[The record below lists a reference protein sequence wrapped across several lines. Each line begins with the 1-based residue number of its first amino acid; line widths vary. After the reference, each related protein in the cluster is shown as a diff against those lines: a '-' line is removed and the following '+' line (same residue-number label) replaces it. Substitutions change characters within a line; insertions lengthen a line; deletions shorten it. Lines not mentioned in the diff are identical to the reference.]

1 MSSEITSTVSLMA
14 KLNAGEL
21 SSEEVVRQLLE
32 RSDRLKR
39 LNVFV
44 HLDHDEVLAQARA
57 VDSRRRSGEMLGR
70 LAGVPVA
77 IKDVLCVE
85 GEPTSC
91 GSRMLRGFRPP
102 YDATVIS
109 RLRAA
114 GAILYGKTN
123 MDEFA
128 MGSSTENSAYG
139 PTLNP
144 WDEARVP
151 GGSSGGSAAAV
162 AAGLA
167 PLALGTDTGG
177 SIRQP
182 AAVCGVVGL
191 KPTYGRVSRYGLIAF
206 ASSLDQVGVFAHD
219 VADTALLMGVIAGRD
234 ANDST
239 SVDEPVPDYVSTVE
253 KPPASLRVG
262 VVSEFLGKGLDLE
275 VANAVQEAI
284 KIYEKAGA
292 SIKQVSLPHSKYGIP
307 AYYLVASAECSSN
320 LARYDGT
327 TYGHRATDFNPK
339 YPGEENLPAMIRM
352 MMASRDEGFGPEVK
366 RRIMLGTFAL
376 SAGYADQYYNK
387 ALQVRRKIRGDF
399 DAAFKEVDVL
409 IGPTSPTPAF
419 KLGERTADPL
429 AMYLSDIYTI
439 TANLA
444 GIPGISI
451 PCGLSRDQLPI
462 GMQLLAAPFAEET
475 LLRTARVFERETE
488 WHLKRPGIRI

>member
-1 MSSEITSTVSLMA
+1 MSTDATSSVSLLA
-14 KLNAGEL
+14 KLSAGEL
-21 SSEEVVRQLLE
+21 TSEEIVRQLLE
-32 RSDRLKR
+32 RADRLKR

-44 HLDHDEVLAQARA
+44 HLDPDEVLAQARA
-57 VDSRRRSGEMLGR
+57 LDGRRRSGEMLGR
-70 LAGVPVA
+70 LAGIPVA

-102 YDATVIS
+102 YDATVIAK
-109 RLRAA
+109 LRAA

-144 WDEARVP
+144 WDESRVP

-162 AAGLA
+162 AASLA

-191 KPTYGRVSRYGLIAF
+191 KPSYGRVSRYGLIAF

-219 VADTALLMGVIAGRD
+219 VADTALLLSVIAGRD
-234 ANDST
+234 PSDST
-239 SVDEPVPDYVSTVE
+239 SVDEPVPDYVSAFET
-253 KPPASLRVG
+253 PLPSLRVG
-262 VVSEFLGKGLDLE
+262 VVREFFGEGLDPE
-275 VANAVQEAI
+275 VDSAMQAAI
-284 KIYEKAGA
+284 RIYEKAGA
-292 SIKQVSLPHSKYGIP
+292 TIKHISLPHSKYGIP
-307 AYYLVASAECSSN
+307 AYYIVASAECSSN

-327 TYGHRATDFNPK
+327 IYGHRASDFSPK

-352 MMASRDEGFGPEVK
+352 MMASRDEGFGAEVK

-409 IGPTSPTPAF
+409 FGPTSPTPAF

-451 PCGLSRDQLPI
+451 PCGLSRDKLPI

-475 LLRTARVFERETE
+475 LLRTARVFERETD
-488 WHLKRPGIRI
+488 WHLKRPGRA

>member
-1 MSSEITSTVSLMA
+1 MSIDATSSVSLLA
-14 KLNAGEL
+14 KLSAGEL
-21 SSEEVVRQLLE
+21 TSEEIVRRLLD

-44 HLDHDEVLAQARA
+44 HLDRDAVLAQAR
-57 VDSRRRSGEMLGR
+57 VLDGRRRSGEMLGR
-70 LAGVPVA
+70 LAGIPVA
-77 IKDVLCVE
+77 IKDVLCVG

-102 YDATVIS
+102 YDATVIAK
-109 RLRAA
+109 LRAA

-144 WDEARVP
+144 WDETRVP

-219 VADTALLMGVIAGRD
+219 VADAALLLSVIAGRD
-234 ANDST
+234 PNDST
-239 SVDEPVPDYVSTVE
+239 SVDEPVPDYISTFE
-253 KPPASLRVG
+253 TPPPSLRVG
-262 VVSEFLGKGLDLE
+262 VVREFFSEGLDPE
-275 VANAVQEAI
+275 VDSAMKAAI
-284 KIYEKAGA
+284 RIYEKAGA
-292 SIKQVSLPHSKYGIP
+292 TIKQVSLPHSKYGIP
-307 AYYLVASAECSSN
+307 AYYIVASAECSSN

-327 TYGHRATDFNPK
+327 TYGHRAADFSPK

-352 MMASRDEGFGPEVK
+352 MMASRDEGFGAEVK

-409 IGPTSPTPAF
+409 LGPTSPTPAF

-451 PCGLSRDQLPI
+451 PCGLSREKLPI
-462 GMQLLAAPFAEET
+462 GMQLLASPFAEET
-475 LLRTARVFERETE
+475 LLRTARVFERETD
-488 WHLKRPGIRI
+488 WHLKRPECA

>member
-1 MSSEITSTVSLMA
+1 MSSDVTSSVSLLA
-14 KLNAGEL
+14 KLSSGEL
-21 SSEEVVRQLLE
+21 TSEEIVCQLLK

-39 LNVFV
+39 FNVFV
-44 HLDHDEVLAQARA
+44 HLDRDEVLAQARA
-57 VDSRRRSGEMLGR
+57 LDDRRRSGEMLGR
-70 LAGVPVA
+70 LAGIPVA

-85 GEPTSC
+85 GETTSC
-91 GSRMLRGFRPP
+91 GSRMLYGFRPP
-102 YDATVIS
+102 YDATVIAK
-109 RLRAA
+109 LRDA

-144 WDEARVP
+144 WDETRVP

-167 PLALGTDTGG
+167 PLALGSDTGG

-191 KPTYGRVSRYGLIAF
+191 KPSYGRVSRYGLIAF
-206 ASSLDQVGVFAHD
+206 ASSLDQIGVFAHD
-219 VADTALLMGVIAGRD
+219 VADTALLLSVIAGRD
-234 ANDST
+234 LNDST
-239 SVDEPVPDYVSTVE
+239 SVDEPVPDYVSTFE
-253 KPPASLRVG
+253 TRLPSLRVG
-262 VVSEFLGKGLDLE
+262 VVREFFGQGLDPE
-275 VANAVQEAI
+275 VDSAIHEAI
-284 KIYEKAGA
+284 RIYEKAGA
-292 SIKQVSLPHSKYGIP
+292 TIKQVSLPHSKYGIP
-307 AYYLVASAECSSN
+307 AYYIVASAECSSN

-327 TYGHRATDFNPK
+327 IYGHRAADFSPQ

-352 MMASRDEGFGPEVK
+352 MMASRDEGFGAEVK

-409 IGPTSPTPAF
+409 LGPTSPTPAF
-419 KLGERTADPL
+419 KLRERTADPL

-451 PCGLSRDQLPI
+451 PCGLSRDKLPI
-462 GMQLLAAPFAEET
+462 GMQLLAAPFAEES
-475 LLRTARVFERETE
+475 LLQAARVFERETD
-488 WHLKRPGIRI
+488 WHLKRPGI